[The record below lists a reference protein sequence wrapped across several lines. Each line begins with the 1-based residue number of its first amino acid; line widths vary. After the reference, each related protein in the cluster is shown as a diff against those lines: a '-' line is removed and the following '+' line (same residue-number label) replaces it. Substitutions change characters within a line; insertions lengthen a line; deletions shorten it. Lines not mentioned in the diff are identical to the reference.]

1 MAAAAAITAAGTLAS
16 GLSGIG
22 TGIGNAAS
30 QKKTNEL
37 NLQINRENNEFN
49 RQMMEEQMRY
59 NTEMYE
65 RSLSD
70 SRETWKQQF
79 NAVNEYNDPSAQL
92 SRLEKAGVNRQ
103 LAAAGLSGS
112 ASTASP
118 TSSAGTSLGVSPAQS
133 HGIQL
138 QAPRYDLSGIQG
150 AVSAGVDMYTRLKNT
165 ESQTALTD
173 EQRIA
178 VQLSNQFYTQKIM
191 SEIFKNNSSAGY
203 DNARSMTEQ
212 VMRPLYV
219 QQAQTDVLNGLQNY
233 SRLQQVT
240 KSIRIQNAMD
250 SIRLANLPE
259 QIHLDLAQKIAGIA
273 ESYSRQELNKSQAKK
288 ALQDVFESAARTAGI
303 QANTAMFYATV
314 DQQLERIDKENVL
327 LQKQIDSFMPPRE
340 AKLWDIGKGLLDT
353 AGDFLLYK
361 GMGGLFR
368 RAAKSA
374 PGMQGMLGYPM
385 N

>member
-16 GLSGIG
+16 GLGAIGSGIG
-22 TGIGNAAS
+22 NPIS
-30 QKKTNEL
+30 QKKTNDL

-70 SRETWKQQF
+70 SRETWEQQF

-92 SRLEKAGVNRQ
+92 DRMQKAGVNRQ
-103 LAAAGLSGS
+103 LAASGLSGS

-118 TSSAGTSLGVSPAQS
+118 TSAAGTSLGATPAQS
-133 HGIQL
+133 HGLQL
-138 QAPRYDLSGIQG
+138 QAPKYDFSGIES
-150 AVSAGVDMYTRLKNT
+150 AVTAGVDMYTKLRNT
-165 ESQTALTD
+165 ESNTALTD
-173 EQRIA
+173 EQRIGA
-178 VQLSNQFYTQKIM
+178 QLSNQFYIQRVM
-191 SEIFKNNSSAGY
+191 SEIFRNNAAAGY

-212 VMRPLYV
+212 EMRPLYV
-219 QQAQTDVLNGLQNY
+219 QKAQSDILNGLQNY
-233 SRLQQVT
+233 QRLQQVT

-250 SIRLANLPE
+250 SIRLENLPD
-259 QIHLDLAQKIAGIA
+259 QIKLDLAQKVASIA
-273 ESYSRQELNKSQAKK
+273 ESYSRQELNKAEAKK
-288 ALQDVFESAARTAGI
+288 ALQDIYESAARTAGI
-303 QANTAMFYATV
+303 QANNSLFYATV
-314 DQQLERIDKENVL
+314 DEQIERIEKENTI
-327 LQKQIDSFMPPRE
+327 LQKQIDSFLPPRE
-340 AKLWDIGKGLLDT
+340 AKIWDMGKGVLDT

-374 PGMQGMLGYPM
+374 PAMQGAIGYPM

>member
-1 MAAAAAITAAGTLAS
+1 MAAAAAISAAGALAAGLAS
-16 GLSGIG
+16 IGSGIG
-22 TGIGNAAS
+22 NGISKKRTNAM
-30 QKKTNEL
+30 
-37 NLQINRENNEFN
+37 NLQINSENNEFN

-70 SRETWKQQF
+70 SRETWEQQF

-92 SRLEKAGVNRQ
+92 DRLEKAGVNRQ

-118 TSSAGTSLGVSPAQS
+118 TSAAGTSSGATPAQS

-138 QAPRYDLSGIQG
+138 QAPKYDFSGIQG
-150 AVSAGVDMYTRLKNT
+150 AVAAGVDMYTKLKNT
-165 ESQTALTD
+165 ESTTALTD
-173 EQRIA
+173 EQRIGA
-178 VQLSNQFYTQKIM
+178 QLSNQFYIQKVM
-191 SEIFKNNSSAGY
+191 SEIYKNNASAGY

-212 VMRPLYV
+212 AMRPLYV
-219 QQAQTDVLNGLQNY
+219 QKAQTDIVNGLQNY
-233 SRLQQVT
+233 QRLQQVT

-250 SIRLANLPE
+250 SIRLENLPD
-259 QIHLDLAQKIAGIA
+259 QIKLDLAQKVAGIS
-273 ESYSRQELNKSQAKK
+273 ESYSRQELNRASAKK
-288 ALQDVFESAARTAGI
+288 ALQDVFESASRSAGI
-303 QANTAMFYATV
+303 QMKNALFAATV
-314 DQQLERIDKENVL
+314 DQQIERIDKENQL
-327 LQKQIDSFMPPRE
+327 LQKQIDSFLPPRE
-340 AKLWDIGKGLLDT
+340 AKLWDIGKGVLDT

-374 PGMQGMLGYPM
+374 PPMQGALGFPM

>member
-1 MAAAAAITAAGTLAS
+1 MAAAAAVSAAGTLAS
-16 GLSGIG
+16 GLAGIGSGIG
-22 TGIGNAAS
+22 NGIS
-30 QKKTNEL
+30 QKKTNDL

-70 SRETWKQQF
+70 SRETWEQQF

-92 SRLEKAGVNRQ
+92 DRLQRAGVNRQ

-112 ASTASP
+112 SSTASP
-118 TSSAGTSLGVSPAQS
+118 TSTAGTSSGATPAQS

-138 QAPRYDLSGIQG
+138 QAPKYDLSGLQG
-150 AVSAGVDMYTRLKNT
+150 AVAAGVDMYTKLKNT
-165 ESQTALTD
+165 ESNTALTD
-173 EQRIA
+173 EQRIGA
-178 VQLSNQFYTQKIM
+178 QLSNQFYIQRVM
-191 SEIFKNNSSAGY
+191 SEIFRNNAAAGY

-212 VMRPLYV
+212 EMRPLYV
-219 QQAQTDVLNGLQNY
+219 QKAQSDILNGLQNY
-233 SRLQQVT
+233 QRLQQVT

-250 SIRLANLPE
+250 SIRLENLPE
-259 QIHLDLAQKIAGIA
+259 QIKLDLAQKVASIA
-273 ESYSRQELNKSQAKK
+273 ESYSRQELNKSEAKK
-288 ALQDVFESAARTAGI
+288 ALQDVFESAARTSGI
-303 QANTAMFYATV
+303 QAKNSLFYATV
-314 DQQLERIDKENVL
+314 DQQIERIEKENII
-327 LQKQIDSFMPPRE
+327 LQKQIDSFLPPRE
-340 AKLWDIGKGLLDT
+340 AKLWDMGKGVLDT

-374 PGMQGMLGYPM
+374 PSMQGALGYPM

>member
-1 MAAAAAITAAGTLAS
+1 MAAAAAISAAGALAS
-16 GLSGIG
+16 GLGSIGSGIG
-22 TGIGNAAS
+22 NGIS
-30 QKKTNEL
+30 QKKTNDV

-70 SRETWKQQF
+70 SRETWEQQF

-92 SRLEKAGVNRQ
+92 DRLQKAGVNRQ

-118 TSSAGTSLGVSPAQS
+118 TSTTGTSSGVTPAQS

-138 QAPRYDLSGIQG
+138 QAPKYDLSGIQG
-150 AVSAGVDMYTRLKNT
+150 AVAAGVDMYTKLKNT
-165 ESQTALTD
+165 ESDTALTD
-173 EQRIA
+173 EQRIGA
-178 VQLSNQFYTQKIM
+178 QLSNQFYIQRVM
-191 SEIFKNNSSAGY
+191 SEIFKNNASAGY

-212 VMRPLYV
+212 AMRPLYV
-219 QQAQTDVLNGLQNY
+219 QKAQTDIVNGLQNY
-233 SRLQQVT
+233 QRLQQVT

-250 SIRLANLPE
+250 SIRLENLPD
-259 QIHLDLAQKIAGIA
+259 QIKLDLSQKIASIA
-273 ESYSRQELNKSQAKK
+273 ESYSRQEFNRASAKK
-288 ALQDVFESAARTAGI
+288 AMQDVFESAARTAGI
-303 QANTAMFYATV
+303 QMKNAMFAATV
-314 DQQLERIDKENVL
+314 DQQIERIDKENQL
-327 LQKQIDSFMPPRE
+327 LQKQIDSFLPPRE
-340 AKLWDIGKGLLDT
+340 AKLWDIGKGVLDT

-374 PGMQGMLGYPM
+374 PAMQGALGFPM